1 MISELLDKTLL
12 EALPL
17 SVRSHS
23 AIARYE
29 PSVKTLRD
37 LVQKQERDLLRIPNF
52 GRVSLK
58 EVKEALASMG
68 FTLGTNPDSIPP
80 TMDKITED
88 FTYSIIGHASTAASK
103 SLDVILQKKEWAYN
117 DIERHFRTHQKIM
130 NTYKESL
137 QRLHLDK
144 ED

>member
-17 SVRSHS
+17 SVRAHS

-29 PSVKTLRD
+29 PNVKTLRD

-52 GRVSLK
+52 GRVSLR
-58 EVKEALASMG
+58 EVKEALGSMG
-68 FTLGTNPDSIPP
+68 LNLGTSPESIPP

-88 FTYSIIGHASTAASK
+88 FTYSIIDHASSAAGK
-103 SLDVILQKKEWAYN
+103 SLDVILQKKEWSYN
-117 DIERHFRTHQKIM
+117 DIEKYFRIHQK
-130 NTYKESL
+130 NNEYL
-137 QRLHLDK
+137 
-144 ED
+144 